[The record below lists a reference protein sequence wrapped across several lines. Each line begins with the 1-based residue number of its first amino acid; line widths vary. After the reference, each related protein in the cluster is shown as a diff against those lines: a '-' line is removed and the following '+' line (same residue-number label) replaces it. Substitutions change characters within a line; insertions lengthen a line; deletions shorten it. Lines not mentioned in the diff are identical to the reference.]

1 MPLAPNSFY
10 HDIYDGVDLQI
21 EPWALVL
28 AYHQG
33 HCESAEAA
41 DHEVGDQLDV
51 VARDLFELTVVDA
64 FFQNCFD
71 QGYLGGIELAFEPGY
86 ETLEFGDLGLQGI
99 A

>member
-21 EPWALVL
+21 EPRALVL
-28 AYHQG
+28 ADHQG
-33 HCESAEAA
+33 HSEATEAA
-41 DHEVGDQLDV
+41 DHEIGDQLDV
-51 VARDLFELTVVDA
+51 VARDLLELTVVDA

-71 QGYLGGIELAFEPGY
+71 QGYLGGIELTFEPGHK
-86 ETLEFGDLGLQGI
+86 TLEFDDLGFQYI